1 MTPKKFTR
9 GFFYALLFVGAVSI
23 LYMLTDIA
31 IRHWDVASDVLL
43 ILGVC
48 LGVLGLVQLARWAFS
63 EEKPY
68 PFQYKTMPPSYPV
81 PDYFD
86 SEEAGRL
93 SDGRDATPLYNNGK
107 FMGRVPQK
115 PFLDERV
122 GDYRWG
128 KSHHGDWVWIYDP
141 MIIETADSK

>member
-1 MTPKKFTR
+1 MNAKKFTR
-9 GFFYALLFVGAVSI
+9 GFFYTLLAAGALVI

-43 ILGVC
+43 TFGVC

-68 PFQYKTMPPSYPV
+68 PFQYKLMPPTYPV
-81 PDYFD
+81 PNYFD
-86 SEEAGRL
+86 SEEAGLL
-93 SDGRDATPLYNNGK
+93 SDGRAATPLYSSGK
-107 FMGRVPQK
+107 FVGRIPEK

-141 MIIETADSK
+141 MLIETGDSK